1 MFKLTHYKNA
11 LLKDRALISTI
22 LVCFDACVC
31 TFSYWVFCPSYLWDS
46 HIPHHA
52 TINLLNYMNILQN
65 LKKVKGVTIQY
76 VEYLVRNMV
85 GFLYYV
91 KYKESNKT
99 YLLLASK
106 RFIQQSLNLDNYC
119 VKLLCYHS
127 MGNVNGMAEMLTLMN
142 SFITEN
148 EFTTKSSCVYFNM
161 FT

>member
-1 MFKLTHYKNA
+1 M
-11 LLKDRALISTI
+11 
-22 LVCFDACVC
+22 LVFVLSP
-31 TFSYWVFCPSYLWDS
+31 TGLFCPSYLWDS
-46 HIPHHA
+46 HIPHNA

-99 YLLLASK
+99 YLLFASK